1 MPNGL
6 KDWPRAVLFD
16 FDGVVVNSEPLHFY
30 ATHEVL
36 REERVE
42 ITEDEY
48 YRELIGFDDRGMFRH
63 VFEKRGLP
71 LEPRTMLALT
81 ARKSRVMMQL
91 IHERRFEPLPGV
103 EELVRGLW
111 RTTPLAI
118 CSGALREEIEAM
130 LEGVAL
136 RDCFSV
142 IVAAEDVTVG
152 KPDPQ
157 GYLLTLKLLSEKI
170 ARGASNPN
178 GAAAPLK
185 PADALVVEDAPK
197 VIRSVKA
204 AGFPTLGV
212 ATSYPLMK
220 LADATWQT
228 KSLRPD
234 EVLEQVP
241 QLKARFLA

>member
-1 MPNGL
+1 M
-6 KDWPRAVLFD
+6 KERWPRAVLFD
-16 FDGVVVNSEPLHFY
+16 FDGVIVNSEPLHFY
-30 ATHEVL
+30 AFHEVL
-36 REERVE
+36 KAENVE

-48 YRELIGFDDRGMFRH
+48 YRELVGFDDRGAFRH
-63 VFEKRGLP
+63 VFERRGRP
-71 LEPRTMLALT
+71 LEPRTLLALM
-81 ARKSRVMMQL
+81 ARKSRVMMDL
-91 IHERRFEPLPGV
+91 IHQRRFHALPGV
-103 EELVRGLW
+103 EEFVRGLW

-170 ARGASNPN
+170 ARS
-178 GAAAPLK
+178 AAHPAAAHAPLK

-197 VIRSVKA
+197 VIQSVKA
-204 AGFPTLGV
+204 VGFPTLGV

-220 LADATWQT
+220 LGDAGWQT
-228 KSLRPD
+228 RTLKPE
-234 EVLEQVP
+234 EVLDQLP
-241 QLKARFLA
+241 QLKPRFVA